1 MLLTLAAQKRAA
13 GFDSRDMMTCSPK
26 SRETFDVPLTV
37 VAVFARINCGGNSKA
52 AGAVILFVFNSKAA
66 KTEDSN
72 VGRSQEIRPIL
83 AIASSSV
90 PQALGT
96 QKGLR

>member
-1 MLLTLAAQKRAA
+1 MLLTLAVQKRAA
-13 GFDSRDMMTCSPK
+13 EFDYRDMMTCSPK

-66 KTEDSN
+66 KREDSN
-72 VGRSQEIRPIL
+72 VGRIQEMRE
-83 AIASSSV
+83 AR
-90 PQALGT
+90 
-96 QKGLR
+96 KGCRTGNLRSTLRGRRRD